1 MFLYEKEPKPGPQN
15 KLDPKKGPE
24 PQHAYHENFN
34 TSRKQVCFIASRK
47 EQNNFRFN

>member
-34 TSRKQVCFIASRK
+34 TCRKQVCFIASRI
-47 EQNNFRFN
+47 